1 MSITSRT
8 RIALAVAIVGTGT
21 LVGAGVAGAET
32 DPYVSPTSVV
42 KEGEVKSET
51 TMKPEGEVMSET
63 TEASLALTG
72 GDAAGLAAIGG
83 VAVAAGAAI
92 TVARRRTVTA

>member
-8 RIALAVAIVGTGT
+8 RIALAVAIVGAGT
-21 LVGAGVAGAET
+21 VVGAGVAGAQT
-32 DPYVSPTSVV
+32 DPYVSPSSIV
-42 KEGEVKSET
+42 KPEVLSET
-51 TMKPEGEVMSET
+51 AEKPAVESAAVES
-63 TEASLALTG
+63 SLAFTG

-92 TVARRRTVTA
+92 TVARRRTAAV

>member
-21 LVGAGVAGAET
+21 LVGAGVAGAEA
-32 DPYVSPTSVV
+32 DPYVTPTSIAR
-42 KEGEVKSET
+42 EGDVLSNT
-51 TMKPEGEVMSET
+51 TVAPTAANTVD
-63 TEASLALTG
+63 EAALAVTG
-72 GDAAGLAAIGG
+72 ADAAGLAAIGG

>member
-42 KEGEVKSET
+42 KEGEVLSKT
-51 TMKPEGEVMSET
+51 TAKPEVQNET
-63 TEASLALTG
+63 AEASLALTG